1 MALAIAAVF
10 FALTTPLSQAAG
22 PDVMTIV
29 SGTPQSITPA
39 MVPGYMYGIYAFASP
54 MVVKLTNSS
63 GTPIKYAT
71 IQFRAVPTPNR
82 NQTCTFI
89 DVERIGGTRRGNPLG
104 VQTDSNGLASINLQ
118 SYGWGLCTVT
128 ATEYLTQSGLGTASP
143 VQFLLTVLN
152 APQVGGQTPIAIV
165 TPAPAP
171 TPVPTPAPTPTPA
184 PGVAWNG
191 TYTGAGTPTNASA
204 SYGGYSAGPQT
215 NSNGGT
221 WTCTVTGT
229 TAVSMSCTWTAP
241 AGPATEQDTLACTLS
256 SATTATCTVSGTYK
270 YPGVYGASLSG
281 SLSATFT
288 PVVVGPAGGYGIGS
302 PPASIVLS
310 NTNITE
316 TRTAGAQSCCMGHIT
331 GGIRMSH
338 S

>member
-1 MALAIAAVF
+1 MVLAIAAVF

-71 IQFRAVPTPNR
+71 IQFRAVPTGSNR

-89 DVERIGGTRRGNPLG
+89 YGDRFGTHKGNPLG

-128 ATEYLTQSGLGTASP
+128 ATEFLTQSGLGTASP

-184 PGVAWNG
+184 PGAAWNG
-191 TYTGAGTPTNASA
+191 TYNGV
-204 SYGGYSAGPQT
+204 GPQT
-215 NSNGGT
+215 NAFGPSTYNPGPQTNNSGT
-221 WTCTVTGT
+221 WVCTVTGS
-229 TAVSMSCTWTAP
+229 TAVSMSCTWKAP
-241 AGPATEQDTLACTLS
+241 AGPATETDTLTCTLS
-256 SATTATCTVSGTYK
+256 SATTANCSVTGTYT
-270 YPGVYGASLSG
+270 YPNVYGASLSG

-288 PVVVGPAGGYGIGS
+288 PVVVGPAGGYGVGS
-302 PPASIVLS
+302 GPASIVLS

-316 TRTAGAQSCCMGHIT
+316 TRTSGNQSCCYGRIT
-331 GGIRMSH
+331 SGIRMSH